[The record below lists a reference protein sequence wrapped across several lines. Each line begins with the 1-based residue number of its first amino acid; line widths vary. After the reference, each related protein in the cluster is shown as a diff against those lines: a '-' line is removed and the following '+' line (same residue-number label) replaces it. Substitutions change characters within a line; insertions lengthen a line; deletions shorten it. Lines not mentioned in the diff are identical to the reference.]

1 MNSATPERRPIRT
14 GIADSLI
21 VEIADHL
28 ARLADA
34 GECAAIDL
42 RSLPMT
48 AADRDDLEIFLGRGE
63 VTAEL
68 DVAGKSHVWET
79 RFAGVWWVRH
89 LMADGR
95 VATETV
101 EIAPVPPLLAA
112 SAEDIATAAR
122 TLHHTLMETN
132 RTEDD
137 AEVAHFQ

>member
-28 ARLADA
+28 ARLAA
-34 GECAAIDL
+34 TGEGAAIDL

-48 AADRDDLEIFLGRGE
+48 AADRDDLEGFLGRGE
-63 VTAEL
+63 VAAEL

-79 RFAGVWWVRH
+79 RYAGVWWVRH

-95 VATETV
+95 VATETI
-101 EIAPVPPLLAA
+101 EIAPVPSLLAA
-112 SAEDIATAAR
+112 CAEDIATAAR
-122 TLHHTLMETN
+122 NLRHTLSERNGTG
-132 RTEDD
+132 DA
-137 AEVAHFQ
+137 AEVAHVQ